1 MRRRGL
7 PGRCQEGNI
16 IKEGCRSKGHIIKDG
31 VVGPGQQANCLGGH
45 LVPFD
50 FGLLQGRVDPGRR
63 LMTPYEAENCLS
75 SRFFLLHYE
84 LGFKAFQIS
93 KD

>member
-1 MRRRGL
+1 
-7 PGRCQEGNI
+7 
-16 IKEGCRSKGHIIKDG
+16 
-31 VVGPGQQANCLGGH
+31 
-45 LVPFD
+45 
-50 FGLLQGRVDPGRR
+50 
-63 LMTPYEAENCLS
+63 MTSYEAENCLS

>member
-31 VVGPGQQANCLGGH
+31 VV
-45 LVPFD
+45 
-50 FGLLQGRVDPGRR
+50 DPVNR
-63 LMTPYEAENCLS
+63 LTASE
-75 SRFFLLHYE
+75 
-84 LGFKAFQIS
+84 
-93 KD
+93 DT